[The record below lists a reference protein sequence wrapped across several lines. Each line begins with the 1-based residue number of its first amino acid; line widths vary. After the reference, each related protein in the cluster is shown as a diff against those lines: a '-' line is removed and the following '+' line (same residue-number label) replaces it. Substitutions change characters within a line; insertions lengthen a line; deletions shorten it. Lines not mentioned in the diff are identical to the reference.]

1 MSVKT
6 TILTDQ
12 DAKGKLKFH
21 VVSCVKEDNTDTQRE
36 LKQLSE
42 HNKIDIDAVGEQQE
56 TSKKRKFNVYSGCL
70 CDYARKC
77 FRDSL

>member
-21 VVSCVKEDNTDTQRE
+21 VVSCVKEDLTLTVKEN
-36 LKQLSE
+36 
-42 HNKIDIDAVGEQQE
+42 
-56 TSKKRKFNVYSGCL
+56 
-70 CDYARKC
+70 
-77 FRDSL
+77 